1 MNLEVIQTAISTLG
15 FPIVITIALMWFV
28 WKLWNKT
35 QEQNDK
41 REMRLYEV
49 IATAQVQNDTLSK
62 TNEKFVL
69 VLNTYKEDL
78 KSIKDDVSDIK
89 TQIKL

>member
-15 FPIVITIALMWFV
+15 FPIVIAIALMWFI
-28 WKLWNKT
+28 WKLWSKT

-49 IATAQVQNDTLSK
+49 IATAQVQNDALSK

-69 VLNTYKEDL
+69 VLNTYKDDL
-78 KSIKDDVSDIK
+78 KSIKDDVADIK
-89 TQIKL
+89 QQINQ

>member
-78 KSIKDDVSDIK
+78 KSIKDDVADIK
-89 TQIKL
+89 QQLN

>member
-1 MNLEVIQTAISTLG
+1 MNLEIIQTAISTLG

-78 KSIKDDVSDIK
+78 KSIKDDVADIK
-89 TQIKL
+89 QQLN

>member
-78 KSIKDDVSDIK
+78 KSIKDDVADIK

>member
-15 FPIVITIALMWFV
+15 FPIVIAIALMWFI

-49 IATAQVQNDTLSK
+49 IANAQVQNDALSK

-69 VLNTYKEDL
+69 VLNTYKDDL
-78 KSIKDDVSDIK
+78 KSIKEDVADIK

>member
-78 KSIKDDVSDIK
+78 KSIKDDVADIK
-89 TQIKL
+89 TQLN

>member
-1 MNLEVIQTAISTLG
+1 MDLNVIQTAISTLG
-15 FPIVITIALMWFV
+15 FPIVMAGTMMWFIF
-28 WKLWNKT
+28 KLWNK
-35 QEQNDK
+35 QQDQNDK

-69 VLNTYKEDL
+69 VLNTYKDDL
-78 KSIKDDVSDIK
+78 KSIKEDVADIK
-89 TQIKL
+89 TQINQ

>member
-15 FPIVITIALMWFV
+15 FPIVIAIALMWFI

-49 IATAQVQNDTLSK
+49 IATAQVQNDALSK

-69 VLNTYKEDL
+69 VLNTYKDDL
-78 KSIKDDVSDIK
+78 KSIKDDVADIK
-89 TQIKL
+89 QQLN